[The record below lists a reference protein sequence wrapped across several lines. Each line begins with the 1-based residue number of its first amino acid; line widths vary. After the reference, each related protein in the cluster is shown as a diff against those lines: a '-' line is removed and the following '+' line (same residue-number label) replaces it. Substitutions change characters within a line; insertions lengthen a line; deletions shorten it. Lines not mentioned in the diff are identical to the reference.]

1 MYLVEKET
9 EKAVLIDIATR
20 NFETKLVWVP
30 KSACKIEEFVAT
42 LNPCTNKPETYG
54 KRVVK
59 MAPWLERELRFR

>member
-1 MYLVEKET
+1 MGYLVEKET

-42 LNPCTNKPETYG
+42 LNPCTKEPETYR

-59 MAPWLERELRFR
+59 IAPWLERKLR